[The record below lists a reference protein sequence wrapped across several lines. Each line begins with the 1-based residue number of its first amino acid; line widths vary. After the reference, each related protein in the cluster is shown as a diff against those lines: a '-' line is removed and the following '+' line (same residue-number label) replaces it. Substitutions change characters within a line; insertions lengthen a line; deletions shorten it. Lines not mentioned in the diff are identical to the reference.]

1 MENVTLKLHEI
12 YTLHAELN
20 GLVNNQTGKVIS
32 KGLLGEK
39 LKLSTKYWITE
50 LTKKVNDEREA
61 IEKLKEEMIKKH
73 GEEDENGNISIPR
86 FINIVK
92 NEEEQI
98 TSADINPKFVEFE
111 KEFNNLLQEE
121 KTLEH
126 KEFKLAD
133 FENIETEVF
142 YTIFFKLVKPE

>member
-1 MENVTLKLHEI
+1 
-12 YTLHAELN
+12 
-20 GLVNNQTGKVIS
+20 
-32 KGLLGEK
+32 
-39 LKLSTKYWITE
+39 
-50 LTKKVNDEREA
+50 
-61 IEKLKEEMIKKH
+61 MIKKH

-133 FENIETEVF
+133 FENIETEGI

>member
-50 LTKKVNDEREA
+50 LTK
-61 IEKLKEEMIKKH
+61 
-73 GEEDENGNISIPR
+73 DENGNISIPR

-133 FENIETEVF
+133 FENIETEGI